1 MQLVVLD
8 IVRETLRNLDAP
20 AAPRRIYGNGPM
32 LVSPT
37 EPTITRQIEKIAVN
51 FGRKMLWTSTPAANF
66 VPKPVTVIGTFSG
79 KFSDRSYDV
88 SWSIQPATSPE
99 DVVEMKRL
107 ENENSGGWQTVRH
120 FLGASFVAG
129 ADWFVRIGRENFHIV
144 LVCPES
150 EYKRLRSLQYLVP
163 TKSDTVRMVVNP
175 AEATADQSD
184 WTEVIDRKT
193 GKIEPKTK
201 SQVGSLF
208 PKIPSQAKSFV
219 GLFNRPGVIDVKL
232 QVRTIIEND
241 YRAIIYSVESFDYDI
256 SWPDMPETSPR
267 LEDWWP

>member
-1 MQLVVLD
+1 MVLE
-8 IVRETLRNLDAP
+8 IVRETLLNLDAP
-20 AAPRRIYGNGPM
+20 AAPRTKYGNGPL

-37 EPTITRQIEKIAVN
+37 EPTITRQIEKMAVK

-66 VPKPVTVIGTFSG
+66 VPNPVDVNGTFSG

-88 SWSIQPATSPE
+88 SWSIKPATSPE

-129 ADWFVRIGRENFHIV
+129 ADWFFRIGKEKFHIV

-150 EYKRLRSLQYLVP
+150 EYKRLTSLQYLVP
-163 TKSDTVRMVVNP
+163 TESDIVRMVVNP
-175 AEATADQSD
+175 AEATADQSV
-184 WTEVIDRKT
+184 WTQVIDRKT
-193 GKIEPKTK
+193 GKIEPKTR

-219 GLFNRPGVIDVKL
+219 GLFNRPGVIEVRL
-232 QVRTIIEND
+232 QVRSMTVND

-256 SWPDMPETSPR
+256 SWPDMPESSPR